1 MGRVFVLGNGES
13 RLGIDL
19 IGLKLQGKMYG
30 CNALYRNFAPDVL
43 ICVDGG
49 MQHEVYSS
57 GYAVDNKCYFR
68 TWNKLPEEAYY
79 MMVEHTTF
87 AQNINEGYDIQNDKL
102 GRKEFVLNGTDPNQL
117 QELYEYHTKIGS
129 DKTTVDELLSKHHRW
144 ITWTEENDEV
154 HIIPENYGDWSA
166 GPIAVRMAL
175 EDENPDEVYLIG
187 FDLGSPNKLINNV
200 YKGTD
205 NYLTNNAAVTPSDNW
220 ITQHL
225 NNFRD
230 YPDTKFYKVNS
241 APLGTDDTC
250 QFVEEWK
257 DESNVQYI
265 EKNSLQLSLD
275 YGWMM

>member
-13 RLGIDL
+13 RLGMDL
-19 IGLKLQGKMYG
+19 FGLKLQGKMYG
-30 CNALYRNFAPDVL
+30 CNALYRNFTPDVL

-57 GYAVDNKCYFR
+57 GYAIDNKCYFR
-68 TWNKLPEEAYY
+68 TWNKLPEEAFY
-79 MMVEHTTF
+79 MMDEYFTF
-87 AQNINEGYDIQNDKL
+87 TQTIGCDIQNDKF
-102 GRKEFVLNGTDPNQL
+102 GRKQFVLNGTDPNQL
-117 QELYEYHTKIGS
+117 QKLYEYHTKIGS
-129 DKTTVDELLSKHHRW
+129 DKTTVDELLLKHHRW

-154 HIIPENYGDWSA
+154 HIIPENYSGWSA

-187 FDLGSPNKLINNV
+187 FDLGSPNELINNV

-205 NYLTNNAAVTPSDNW
+205 NYLSNDAAVTPSDNW

-225 NNFRD
+225 NNFTD
-230 YPDTKFYKVNS
+230 YPDTKFYKVNT
-241 APLGTDDTC
+241 APLGTDATC
-250 QFVEEWK
+250 QFVKEW
-257 DESNVQYI
+257 EHCENLQYI

-275 YGWMM
+275 FGWMM